1 MVALRNAYERGS
13 KSGITFKKP
22 SLTQQHFKD
31 DCDINK
37 IIERFTRTGLMPQ
50 YPGEEMHYGDYTSS
64 VDYHEAMTIVAQARE
79 QFEALPSAVRDKFDN
94 DPAKMLDFV
103 SKKENI
109 EESVKLGLLNSAA
122 LEIIKDIGNAGSNS
136 VVSSVS
142 AGASGSVSDT
152 LNNKNEN

>member
-13 KSGITFKKP
+13 KSGITFDKP
-22 SLTQQHFKD
+22 SLTQQYFRD

-50 YPGEEMHYGDYTSS
+50 YPGEEMQYGDYTSS

-103 SKKENI
+103 SKQENI
-109 EESVKLGLLNSAA
+109 EESVKLGLLNKQA

>member
-1 MVALRNAYERGS
+1 MAYFRSAYERSS
-13 KSGITFKKP
+13 KPGITFEKP

-37 IIERFTRTGLMPQ
+37 IIERFTRTGLLPQ
-50 YPGEEMHYGDYTSS
+50 YPGEEMQFGDYTAA

-94 DPAKMLDFV
+94 DPVKMLDFV

-109 EESVKLGLLNSAA
+109 EESVKLGLLNRQA
-122 LEIIKDIGNAGSNS
+122 LEIIKASGSGDSGS
-136 VVSSVS
+136 VVSGDS
-142 AGASGSVSDT
+142 GDPGSGSS
-152 LNNKNEN
+152 N